1 MSDLFDTVIQG
12 SQVERPAFRQA
23 PPGEYLAIVRDA
35 KKVKANSGTQGI
47 ELNFTLIEYFGKGDM
62 DGVNL
67 ASCRARDT
75 QWITEGTVEYVKER
89 FGRITPEVEG
99 ISFTAALD
107 VLPGNEVVL
116 KIDHQTHDRVTK
128 EELRTPRL
136 DVKGYYSKDWFF
148 NNRLKAA

>member
-23 PPGEYLAIVRDA
+23 PPGDYLAIVRDA

-47 ELNFTLIEYFGKGDM
+47 ELNFTLTEYFGKGDM
-62 DGVNL
+62 EGVNL

-75 QWITEGTVEYVKER
+75 QWITENTVEFVKER
-89 FGRITPEVEG
+89 LGRITPEVEG
-99 ISFTAALD
+99 ISFTDALD
-107 VLPGNEVVL
+107 VLPGNEIVIKL
-116 KIDHQTHDRVTK
+116 EHETENRDGTP
-128 EELRTPRL
+128 LRTPRL
-136 DVKGYYSKDWFF
+136 AVKGYYSKDWFF